1 MDIATIHKNADRV
14 ASIFNG
20 LAMFVIV
27 IGIVTAVLALIGGF
41 TAGGSTSIIQGIALA
56 LVALVYTAITWAGVQ
71 LAALVAG
78 YIRVRT
84 GAGVVEDR

>member
-20 LAMFVIV
+20 LSIFVIV
-27 IGIVTAVLALIGGF
+27 VGAATAVLLLIGGF
-41 TAGGSTSIIQGIALA
+41 TSDADGAIIQGIALA
-56 LVALVYTAITWAGVQ
+56 LVAVIYTAITWAGVQ

-78 YIRVRT
+78 YIKVRT
-84 GAGVVEDR
+84 SAGAVER